1 MSRLLPSFSKSS
13 KNAKIPIASSHDGL
27 DDDESKSIATVV
39 QDMPL
44 QPPTLKFKRLDFYYS
59 GWSRQWKY
67 KNMNAKVSVENR
79 SMKGSQGDNDPW
91 KEFCFVVVRTMP
103 DPKDGISKPTFKVV
117 VKSPYILKA
126 CKDVIKAWTGISWN
140 SEPLELEPEILLT
153 FLPDFTAYRDRL
165 VAKKDKSDE
174 DKHVLSSSEI
184 LLDWLHSDYRTT
196 ISTIN
201 NLVSHGEIKWEC
213 LYAIFVPRST
223 LIARCAITGELSAYQ
238 LKSVLRSSNDC
249 VPTYQ
254 LICESFDLIDKPISN
269 AVSVGR
275 VETIIHVKF
284 FKGTVKITS
293 LDAYPIQ
300 YHSTPTEL
308 RRSLI
313 ERGRKWISLTG
324 IQHKQYKGIAAL
336 QTSDKIVKHNIDSR
350 VMLDRVTFKKLNNTY
365 RFPSPVVAHAETN
378 GVRHPPLPLPG
389 TPRVDEYGTILPAI
403 PFCQSQRVQ
412 ATNQDEGDD
421 IDLSDDEL
429 ILTSAVVYGFSLTD
443 KIWLEFNVQN
453 IKDVAWNENAFD
465 NLVIPSGRKALL
477 QSLVEAHHQGDGFDD
492 FIKGKGQGLV
502 INLFG
507 PPGVGKTFSAEATSE
522 HVKRPLYIVGAGELG
537 TKAID
542 LNLALERVFDL
553 ATSWKAIILIDE
565 ADVFLERRS
574 LHDIE
579 RNAMVAVFL
588 RHLEYYRGIMFL
600 TTNRVKAFDEACLS
614 RIHVALHFKELSESS
629 RAQVW
634 AAFVGK
640 VGVSITQ
647 EQLQD
652 LAKRNVNGRQI
663 KNAARTA
670 QSLAVG
676 RGEQVAFSH
685 FVETLDAM
693 NEFTVQFEAIQAA

>member
-1 MSRLLPSFSKSS
+1 MT
-13 KNAKIPIASSHDGL
+13 
-27 DDDESKSIATVV
+27 TVI

-44 QPPTLKFKRLDFYYS
+44 QAPTLKFKRLDFYYS
-59 GWSRQWKY
+59 GWGRQWKY

-79 SMKGSQGDNDPW
+79 PMKGSHGDNDPW

-103 DPKDGISKPTFKVV
+103 DPKDQISKPTFKVV
-117 VKSPYILKA
+117 IKSPYILKA
-126 CKDVIKAWTGISWN
+126 CKDVIQALSGISWN
-140 SEPLELEPEILLT
+140 SEPLELDPEIFLT
-153 FLPDFTAYRDRL
+153 FLADFTTYRDGL
-165 VAKKDKSDE
+165 LLKKNKSDE
-174 DKHVLSSSEI
+174 ERHVLSSVQI
-184 LLDWLHSDYRTT
+184 LLEWLHTDYRTT
-196 ISTIN
+196 IATIK
-201 NLVSHGEIKWEC
+201 NLLSHGEIKWEY
-213 LYAIFVPRST
+213 LYAILVPRS
-223 LIARCAITGELSAYQ
+223 IMVARCAITGELSAYQ
-238 LKSVLRSSNDC
+238 LKSVLRTSSDGI
-249 VPTYQ
+249 PSYQ
-254 LICESFDLIDKPISN
+254 LTCESFDLIDKPISN

-275 VETIIHVKF
+275 VETIIHLKT
-284 FKGTVKITS
+284 FKGTIKITS

-300 YHSTPTEL
+300 YHSTPNEL
-308 RRSLI
+308 RRSLL
-313 ERGRKWISLTG
+313 ERGRKWMSLTG
-324 IQHKQYKGIAAL
+324 IEHKQYKGIAAV
-336 QTSDKIVKHNIDSR
+336 QTGDKIVKHNVDSR

-365 RFPSPVVAHAETN
+365 RFPDPVVAHPAPVVIN
-378 GVRHPPLPLPG
+378 GVCQPPLTPPPRVASLPP
-389 TPRVDEYGTILPAI
+389 PRGVDEYGNILPAMSFGQ
-403 PFCQSQRVQ
+403 PQRVQ
-412 ATNQDEGDD
+412 ANRRDENDD
-421 IDLSDDEL
+421 VDLSDDDL

-443 KIWLEFNVQN
+443 KLWLEFNVQN
-453 IKDVAWNENAFD
+453 IQDVAWNQDAFA

-477 QSLVEAHHQGDGFDD
+477 QSLVDAHHQGDGFDD

-522 HVKRPLYIVGAGELG
+522 HVKRPLYIVGASELG
-537 TKAID
+537 TKATE

-634 AAFVGK
+634 AAFIAK
-640 VGVSITQ
+640 VKVTITE

-652 LAKRNVNGRQI
+652 LARRNVNGRQI

-676 RGEQVAFSH
+676 RGERVAFSH

-693 NEFTVQFEAIQAA
+693 NEFTAQFEAIQTAQV